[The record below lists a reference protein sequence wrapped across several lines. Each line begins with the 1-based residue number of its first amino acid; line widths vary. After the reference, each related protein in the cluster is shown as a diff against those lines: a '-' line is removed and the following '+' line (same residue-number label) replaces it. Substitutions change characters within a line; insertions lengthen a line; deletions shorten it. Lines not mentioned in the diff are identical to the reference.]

1 MQTFRTPG
9 NRSFGSLHK
18 HHRYPQSADRFGE
31 WLTPSFFPTSPR
43 CRQRPISAAGCSRP
57 ASCRTSAA
65 GEPTACLSGT
75 CRRSRQSPREATPA
89 APRFGVRSGS
99 NGSVHAHCASVKAHP
114 DQRPRGPNEMRPLLT
129 AGSARTPSGSGRPA
143 PGRRRA
149 RRPWDRAD
157 PPAEVFALVHDVAR
171 RRGQRT
177 RGRARPAAPGR
188 GIGRRALRCSAERR
202 VRRTGHAR
210 ERRASSE
217 WCGAAPSPA
226 RCHPH
231 LRAAQ
236 RRCQPVR
243 RPSRRTVSTTW

>member
-31 WLTPSFFPTSPR
+31 RLTPPFFPTSPR
-43 CRQRPISAAGCSRP
+43 CRQRPISAAGCRRP
-57 ASCRTSAA
+57 ASCRTAAA

-89 APRFGVRSGS
+89 APRLGVRTGS
-99 NGSVHAHCASVKAHP
+99 TARSTPTVHQGRHARTNGP
-114 DQRPRGPNEMRPLLT
+114 
-129 AGSARTPSGSGRPA
+129 TPSGSGRSA

-177 RGRARPAAPGR
+177 RGSCASGRTRSRDRPTAAH
-188 GIGRRALRCSAERR
+188 RCSAERR

-226 RCHPH
+226 RCHPL
-231 LRAAQ
+231 LRATH

-243 RPSRRTVSTTW
+243 RPSRRTVSTMW